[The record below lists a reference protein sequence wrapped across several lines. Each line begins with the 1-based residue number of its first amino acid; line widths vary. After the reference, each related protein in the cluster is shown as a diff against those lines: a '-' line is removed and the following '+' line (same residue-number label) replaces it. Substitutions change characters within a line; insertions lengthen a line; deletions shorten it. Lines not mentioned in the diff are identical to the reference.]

1 MLTDACVPNVFQI
14 WQKDQTPGLLLW
26 CLYPPVLCSQG
37 DINVDSR
44 GRTFV
49 RPWCPDCLPS
59 VRILPC
65 FSTWQVWS
73 GQPKAVPTW
82 KTASLGRAEL
92 GRFSYWVC
100 IFGKI
105 SFPFDLCS
113 GTIHCVLLDWGMV
126 NWRAEI
132 RAWTYRIEGAEA
144 IQPVFVL
151 GLGHS
156 VLVNVWTASSLD
168 NMYIHI

>member
-1 MLTDACVPNVFQI
+1 MKQWQRSHDVCVHFAWWKVEMLTDPCVPNMFQI

-26 CLYPPVLCSQG
+26 HLYPPVLCSQG

-59 VRILPC
+59 VRILPY

-92 GRFSYWVC
+92 GRFQLFALHLWENL
-100 IFGKI
+100 F
-105 SFPFDLCS
+105 SFW
-113 GTIHCVLLDWGMV
+113 I
-126 NWRAEI
+126 N
-132 RAWTYRIEGAEA
+132 
-144 IQPVFVL
+144 
-151 GLGHS
+151 GLVQFTVYFLTGE
-156 VLVNVWTASSLD
+156 W
-168 NMYIHI
+168 